1 MNLSWLTWDG
11 REGALLFLLRFLKVK
26 LQRSYNMLQTV
37 EGFSQELLLDMKMN
51 SGKEEMKMNY
61 E

>member
-1 MNLSWLTWDG
+1 MAMKVRYFS
-11 REGALLFLLRFLKVK
+11 LLRFLKVK